1 MFKVCSKILTIIFFY
16 IILPILCRHSH
27 ANQICR
33 DVCLDILSHC
43 IDWNRVS
50 SDHSPESI
58 CATLSPEHPDVSCI
72 SLQNYLFPAENPYHP
87 SDGHVSSP
95 CKGDPCESNEIC
107 TVNKNCMPGGS
118 CTPYQCTPACKLGE
132 VSISKTCY
140 LVNLI
145 NNNAHYQTF
154 ILLHSFTRRRDVKKR
169 LLRFYL
175 CTKIQE
181 AQQTCNKCEARDL
194 FIEFDTVHSIN
205 FSSSSVIPENF
216 FGVM

>member
-1 MFKVCSKILTIIFFY
+1 M
-16 IILPILCRHSH
+16 
-27 ANQICR
+27 
-33 DVCLDILSHC
+33 CLDILSHC

-50 SDHSPESI
+50 NDHSPESI

-132 VSISKTCY
+132 VSISKTY
-140 LVNLI
+140 LFNLI
-145 NNNAHYQTF
+145 NNNAHCQTF
-154 ILLHSFTRRRDVKKR
+154 LLLHSLTWRGGGR
-169 LLRFYL
+169 YEQHA
-175 CTKIQE
+175 I
-181 AQQTCNKCEARDL
+181 
-194 FIEFDTVHSIN
+194 HSLNSIL
-205 FSSSSVIPENF
+205 SYPSVIPNNCFEDMQIKSQF
-216 FGVM
+216 FLFVLVC